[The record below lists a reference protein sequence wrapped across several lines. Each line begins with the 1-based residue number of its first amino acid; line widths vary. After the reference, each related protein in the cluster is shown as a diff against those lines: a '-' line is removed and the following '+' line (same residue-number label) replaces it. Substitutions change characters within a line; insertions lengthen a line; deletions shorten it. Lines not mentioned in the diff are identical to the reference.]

1 MSVDF
6 NRRKLIKTA
15 MPASVAGAAV
25 LAGFRASPVYA
36 QASVAVQ
43 NSTVVSVTKQAG
55 TVHTFV
61 TRNDGRTCMH
71 LIEAPEG
78 LIIVDSGDGVEF
90 STELKAMA
98 DSLGKPISAV
108 FLSHDHPDHTSGLE
122 VFSGAPIMTTQGVLD
137 NLAAAP
143 WPSPPNIAEA
153 QTLEPGNMRIAGLS
167 LDVTVYENAEAA
179 EQIVLDIPELG
190 TIVVQDLVYNNNI
203 FFPGVDR
210 PNWIR
215 TLEMLRQSTE
225 AETVLCGHG
234 YPAPTGELTAAID
247 YLTELEE
254 LIAASSDLEDLRS
267 RITERWPERQGA
279 VYIDFMAGLFQ

>member
-1 MSVDF
+1 MTVDI
-6 NRRKLIKTA
+6 NRRKLITTA
-15 MPASVAGAAV
+15 VPASVAGAAAM
-25 LAGFRASPVYA
+25 AGFRASPVYA
-36 QASVAVQ
+36 QADVTVR
-43 NSTVVSVTKQAG
+43 NSTVVSVAKPAG
-55 TVHTFV
+55 SVHTFV

-98 DSLGKPISAV
+98 DSLGKSISAV

-122 VFSGAPIMTTQGVLD
+122 VFSGAPIVTTQGVLD
-137 NLAAAP
+137 NLASAP
-143 WPSPPNIAEA
+143 WPSPPNIGEAEPI
-153 QTLEPGNMRIAGLS
+153 EPGEMTIAGLTMN
-167 LDVTVYENAEAA
+167 VAIYENAEAP
-179 EQIVLDIPELG
+179 EQIVMDIPELG

-215 TLEMLRQSTE
+215 TLEVLRSSTE

-234 YPAPTGELTAAID
+234 YPAPAGELTAAID

-254 LIAASSDLEDLRS
+254 MIAASSDLEDLRS
-267 RITERWPERQGA
+267 RITGRWPERQGA
-279 VYIDFMAGLFQ
+279 VYIDFMAGLF